1 MTLADVQI
9 NSCFSHDVSS
19 GVLARV
25 QEVVLARFNEL
36 NEESQTVQQAHTAS
50 ITMRDAAQKMA
61 QYTAEEE
68 NMNRELLGETK
79 NNDEINHLE
88 EQIIKNKEAIDQH
101 NELVKSANEDVDRYT
116 ARLTQLSEVM
126 NSLDGRESASYKVT
140 VHGGIVHVIFEGS
153 AMVNNFD
160 DLVIKEIGEEAV
172 DLDVS
177 LDIYEIIQDTVEG
190 YIPAAAPAA

>member
-50 ITMRDAAQKMA
+50 ITMRDAAQQMA
-61 QYTAEEE
+61 QFTAEEKE
-68 NMNRELLGETK
+68 LNEELLQGA
-79 NNDEINHLE
+79 NNDEISHLE
-88 EQIIKNKEAIDQH
+88 AQIIKNKEAIDQH